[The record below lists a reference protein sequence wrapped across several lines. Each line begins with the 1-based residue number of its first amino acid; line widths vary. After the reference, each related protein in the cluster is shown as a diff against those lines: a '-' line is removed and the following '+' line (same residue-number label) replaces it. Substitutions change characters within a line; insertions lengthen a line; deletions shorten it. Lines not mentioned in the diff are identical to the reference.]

1 MAAINL
7 AGAAIQMAFQKHL
20 SDGITAMLN
29 FFKHTDPIPDGH
41 DTLPSQALYSV
52 FKGLDEIQ
60 EGEFL
65 FVPPVANGPDPT
77 VANLAGPNQFQLVS
91 MRVKA
96 IGNAYITAERS
107 VPLTNNDSA
116 ATADANALATYGA
129 LHNKLYFPIPAV
141 VEGIPQVKVLV
152 ATQVLWQL
160 MAADPFIPQAPAVL
174 PQPPAPPGPIDNI
187 AQLLQ
192 ANQNMFASSKETPS
206 KSLMY
211 QRLSN
216 LARILPEGRFSILL
230 KSLMFNLPVGQPVS
244 AGYISLHVPIKML
257 RDFMYNWSQHLPSR
271 TVELSDTKLHAF
283 IFLNFSEGGSGLADF
298 ATPSDKPITFHNIES
313 FVQRICDM
321 LAIFWDIPLPAAVLH
336 GLRQLIHLHNM
347 NDCPD
352 LLPHDLLELLGRKL
366 LTIDRDPAFDTSIA
380 PNGLDFTSNLN
391 TFFSFAYDDQDIR
404 RLQFK
409 NKSIAPSGID
419 SNPKPAK
426 LPKSPHNT
434 KSGAGSSTT
443 LVPTGTG
450 VSTRADAAKKAIL
463 LAWYA
468 ELTTSV
474 PALVNV
480 TLPCLYWLSNVA
492 PCLKSGVCL
501 KTYNKKPHV
510 ITPIVKANMQ
520 AILVWLK
527 KDPLGRF

>member
-7 AGAAIQMAFQKHL
+7 AGAAIQMAFQKNL
-20 SDGITAMLN
+20 SDGITAMFT

-41 DTLPSQALYSV
+41 DTLPSLALYSE

-65 FVPPVANGPDPT
+65 FVPPVANGPNPT
-77 VANLAGPNQFQLVS
+77 VANLANPNRFQLVS

-152 ATQVLWQL
+152 ATQVLNDML
-160 MAADPFIPQAPAVL
+160 IGADPFIPQAPAVL

-244 AGYISLHVPIKML
+244 AGYISLHVPIKMI
-257 RDFMYNWSQHLPSR
+257 RDFMYQWSQHLPSR
-271 TVELSDTKLHAF
+271 TVELSDAKLHGF
-283 IFLNFSEGGSGLADF
+283 IFLNFSEGGSSLADF

-313 FVQRICDM
+313 FVQRICDI
-321 LAIFWDIPLPAAVLH
+321 LAIFWDIPLPAAILH
-336 GLRQLIHLHNM
+336 GLRQLMHLHNM

-366 LTIDRDPAFDTSIA
+366 LTIDRDPAFDTSMA
-380 PNGLDFTSNLN
+380 PNGLDLTSNLN
-391 TFFSFAYDDQDIR
+391 TFFSFVYDDQDIR

-409 NKSIAPSGID
+409 NKSVATSGID
-419 SNPKPAK
+419 SNPNPRKR
-426 LPKSPHNT
+426 
-434 KSGAGSSTT
+434 GSVASS
-443 LVPTGTG
+443 LIVPLAAPN
-450 VSTRADAAKKAIL
+450 TRANARSAQDKFALAK
-463 LAWYA
+463 WHA
-468 ELTTSV
+468 ELTTAV
-474 PALVNV
+474 PALLNV
-480 TLPCLYWLSNVA
+480 PLPCLYWLTNRI
-492 PCLKSGVCL
+492 PCLNNPVCQ
-501 KTYNKKPHV
+501 KTAMQKPHV
-510 ITPIVKANMQ
+510 ITPVVQTHMAD
-520 AILVWLK
+520 ILAWLK
-527 KDPLGRF
+527 NDPLGRF